1 VGYIWLSTGQAFHGV
16 AMTDHW
22 LDRMDA
28 RPRYRH
34 QCPVLWR
41 SDGVAQIG
49 EGRRHV
55 VTPLDQSW
63 ASWLVTLSGLR
74 TINQVR
80 HDLRK
85 RGLDPKRAMALL
97 ALAANAGAIDDAS
110 RLPASWR
117 YLDSASRALA
127 EPDHTAALLAF
138 GDPTLADQLIDHRH
152 GTQVLLTSPTHQRA
166 NPHLALAIEQ
176 AITAA
181 GLSFT
186 KDPHAADLTVILG
199 SHPVIG
205 SEVASVEIAL
215 PSSAHLFVASYGDRA
230 VAGPLVVPG
239 QTSCL
244 RCAYLHTRD
253 ADQQWPHVSLQ
264 LNYAISKMKNTP
276 TDRLLTT
283 MIAAQAGQL
292 VRAWV
297 DHQLTQTQWKNISY
311 ELRLPE
317 CKVRREVRPPH
328 PLCQCQWTCEGALTE

>member
-1 VGYIWLSTGQAFHGV
+1 LIA
-16 AMTDHW
+16 
-22 LDRMDA
+22 
-28 RPRYRH
+28 
-34 QCPVLWR
+34 
-41 SDGVAQIG
+41 
-49 EGRRHV
+49 
-55 VTPLDQSW
+55 
-63 ASWLVTLSGLR
+63 LSGLR
-74 TINQVR
+74 TINQLK

-85 RGLDPKRAMALL
+85 RGLDLNRAMSLL
-97 ALAANAGAIDDAS
+97 TLAANAGAIDDAS

-152 GTQVLLTSPTHQRA
+152 GRQVLLTSPTHHRA
-166 NPHLALAIEQ
+166 NSHLALTVEQ

-186 KDPHAADLTVILG
+186 SDPFSADLTVILG

-215 PSSAHLFVASYGDRA
+215 PNSAHLFVASYGDRA
-230 VAGPLVVPG
+230 IAGPLVVPG
-239 QTSCL
+239 LTSCL

-264 LNYAISKMKNTP
+264 LNHTISKMKNTP

-292 VRAWV
+292 VRAWT
-297 DHQLTQTQWKNISY
+297 DHQLTQTHWKNLSY

-317 CKVRREVRPPH
+317 CEVRQEFRPPH
-328 PLCQCQWTCEGALTE
+328 PLCQCQWTFEAGLAGP